1 MVGLI
6 VGPVLLSIARC
17 RMKSYWLSAAVVLLT
32 VWPSSSTAYVA
43 GLDQAKS
50 ADTPVQQDQS
60 SNPPAN
66 VQNSVQAS
74 VAAKTEVAPAP
85 AAVPAPAANPQ
96 SKGSYMLVE
105 LTKGLTAK
113 KLKPGDKVK
122 AQVAQ
127 DIVSHGKVII
137 PVETELIGHVTEVCA
152 RDSANAES
160 RLGIVFDRILLKHY
174 HDINFQ
180 GVVQTVA
187 PPAPRPSRVDQPSQ
201 MLPPSM
207 VAGTRD
213 TGVAPIGGMSSASS
227 RRGQAGPSSSS
238 TTSGVGDTTTYQSS
252 IMVKQSPSTHADG
265 SSAQLETTS
274 GGTPMSIGM
283 PLGVRGLKGL
293 SLSTAPSASTPGP
306 VIVSN
311 TDNIKLDSG
320 TQILL
325 HVLSVEV
332 PTTATKEK

>member
-1 MVGLI
+1 
-6 VGPVLLSIARC
+6 
-17 RMKSYWLSAAVVLLT
+17 MKSYWISAAVVLLT
-32 VWPSSSTAYVA
+32 AWPSSSTAYVA
-43 GLDQAKS
+43 GLNQATS
-50 ADTPVQQDQS
+50 ADTPVQQAQAS
-60 SNPPAN
+60 TAPAN
-66 VQNSVQAS
+66 AQSSVQAS
-74 VAAKTEVAPAP
+74 MAAKTEVAPASAP
-85 AAVPAPAANPQ
+85 LPAANAQ

-105 LTKGLTAK
+105 LTKALTAK

-122 AQVAQ
+122 AEVAQ
-127 DIVSHGKVII
+127 DVVSHGKVII

-187 PPAPRPSRVDQPSQ
+187 PPAPRSSRVDQPSQ

-207 VAGTRD
+207 IVGARDNGT
-213 TGVAPIGGMSSASS
+213 APIGGMNSAAA
-227 RRGQAGPSSSS
+227 RRGQASTSSSS
-238 TTSGVGDTTTYQSS
+238 SMSRASDMTTFQSS
-252 IMVKQSPSTHADG
+252 ITVKQSPSNHADG
-265 SSAQLETTS
+265 SSAQLETTP

-311 TDNIKLDSG
+311 TDNVKLESG

-325 HVLSVEV
+325 HVLRVEI
-332 PTTATKEK
+332 PTTSEKAK

>member
-1 MVGLI
+1 
-6 VGPVLLSIARC
+6 
-17 RMKSYWLSAAVVLLT
+17 MKSYWISAAVVLLT
-32 VWPSSSTAYVA
+32 AWPSSSTAYVA
-43 GLDQAKS
+43 GLNQAKS
-50 ADTPVQQDQS
+50 ADTTVQQAQASTAPANAQS
-60 SNPPAN
+60 S
-66 VQNSVQAS
+66 VQSS
-74 VAAKTEVAPAP
+74 MAAKTEVASAP
-85 AAVPAPAANPQ
+85 AAAPAANSQ

-122 AQVAQ
+122 AAVAQ
-127 DIVSHGKVII
+127 DVVSHGKVII
-137 PVETELIGHVTEVCA
+137 PVETELVGHVTEVCPH
-152 RDSANAES
+152 DSANAES
-160 RLGIVFDRILLKHY
+160 RLGIVFDKILLKHF

-180 GVVQTVA
+180 AVVQTVA

-207 VAGTRD
+207 IVGARN
-213 TGVAPIGGMSSASS
+213 TGAPAIGGMSSAAA
-227 RRGQAGPSSSS
+227 RRGQAS
-238 TTSGVGDTTTYQSS
+238 TTTNTSMSQASDTTTFQSS
-252 IMVKQSPSTHADG
+252 ITVKQSPANRADG
-265 SSAQLETTS
+265 ASAQLETTP

-311 TDNIKLDSG
+311 TDNVKLESG

-325 HVLSVEV
+325 HVLSVEI
-332 PTTATKEK
+332 PTTANKAK